1 MARRTKSYEE
11 QLGVLDEQIA
21 RVQGKLDSL
30 LRQKDEVIARKQE
43 QELKE
48 LYRLLQE
55 HNLTVQEATHIINAQ
70 GGQST

>member
-11 QLGVLDEQIA
+11 QMEVLDVQIA

-30 LRQKDEVIARKQE
+30 LRQKDEVIAKKQE

-55 HNLTVQEATHIINAQ
+55 HNLTVREATHIINAQ

>member
-11 QLGVLDEQIA
+11 QMEVLDEQIA

-30 LRQKDEVIARKQE
+30 LRQKDEVIAKKQE

-48 LYRLLQE
+48 LYQLLQE
-55 HNLTVQEATHIINAQ
+55 HNLTVREASHIIDAQ
-70 GGQST
+70 AGQST

>member
-55 HNLTVQEATHIINAQ
+55 HNLTVREATQIINAQ